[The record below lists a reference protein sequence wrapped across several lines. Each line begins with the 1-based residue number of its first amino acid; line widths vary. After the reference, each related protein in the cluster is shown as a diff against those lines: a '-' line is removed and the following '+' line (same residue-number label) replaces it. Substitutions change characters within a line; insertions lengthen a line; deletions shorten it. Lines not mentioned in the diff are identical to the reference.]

1 MIFRFWFASI
11 FGFIFLV
18 SILLFGA
25 KGAISFVLLPLCPL
39 IMRIKKIKYPDEREL
54 HLFYKTGN
62 LTLGLAIIAIIIIHH
77 FQDALVN
84 GHLIGDNWMYLTIIS
99 IFFAHGLAG
108 LIIFKT
114 Q

>member
-1 MIFRFWFASI
+1 MFRFWFESI
-11 FGFIFLV
+11 FGFICFV
-18 SILLFGA
+18 SIILFGA
-25 KGAISFVLLPLCPL
+25 KGASIIVLLPLCPL

-62 LTLGLAIIAIIIIHH
+62 LTLGLSIITIIIIQH
-77 FQDALVN
+77 FQDTLVN
-84 GHLIGDNWMYLTIIS
+84 GHLISDNWMTLVVS
-99 IFFAHGLAG
+99 SLFLAHGLAG

>member
-1 MIFRFWFASI
+1 MLRFWLESI
-11 FGFIFLV
+11 FGLIFLV

-25 KGAISFVLLPLCPL
+25 KGALSIVLLPLCPL

-62 LTLGLAIIAIIIIHH
+62 LTFGLALALILIIHH
-77 FQDALVN
+77 FQSAVVN
-84 GHLIGDNWMYLTIIS
+84 GHQIGDNWMYLSITS

-108 LIIFKT
+108 LIIFKR